1 MRGGGRDVV
10 SMAEVTET
18 SGAPAAKVFTD
29 TDDHELMGAL
39 PVRVASAVDARD
51 DRGRCISRRAR
62 RSR

>member
-1 MRGGGRDVV
+1 
-10 SMAEVTET
+10 MAEVTET
-18 SGAPAAKVFTD
+18 SGAPAANVFTD